1 MELNQLN
8 QMLNPSNLLLLGV
21 GLQAAA
27 VLMCWLIAEARV
39 GDIGSAGMQLAP
51 LPTFSK
57 RVASQ
62 RYAEPASIVQMRQ
75 PAYARRVNGG
85 SAMIERDAA

>member
-8 QMLNPSNLLLLGV
+8 QVLNPSNLLLLDV

-39 GDIGSAGMQLAP
+39 GNIGSADMQLAP
-51 LPTFSK
+51 LPTFGK
-57 RVASQ
+57 RAAPQ
-62 RYAEPASIVQMRQ
+62 RHAEPASVVIMRQ